1 MGKGFVRLVG
11 VVALTC
17 AIAVT
22 FHQGGQ
28 VDAHQ
33 AQATPVPETITVA
46 GTQQWTDTGIDIP
59 AGAVVQ
65 VAASG
70 TIQTSAGNLSQSP
83 AGNPNC
89 TPTAGFVALAAPCY
103 VLVGQ
108 IRSGS
113 DAPQPVQFASYLH
126 AGSCADRVEPSLA
139 TLVNLAAPVP
149 LIQIGE
155 GTTFRATT
163 GGRLF
168 LGVNDDFFEDN
179 AGDWLTTVE
188 IGESGDPLPAPDVA
202 ASVTNLAVPLDELT
216 RTPHALAI
224 WDAAGNFVACGDITG
239 TRRPEDRGLA
249 IGLRPVG
256 DSGYGGIGY
265 LAPNPANP
273 AQTSVSLFLAPEL
286 IATPAAS

>member
-1 MGKGFVRLVG
+1 MGEGIVRIGRLG
-11 VVALTC
+11 ALMLAMSFACQPGDVVEAR
-17 AIAVT
+17 
-22 FHQGGQ
+22 
-28 VDAHQ
+28 Q
-33 AQATPVPETITVA
+33 AQATPVPATITVL
-46 GTQQWTDTGIDIP
+46 GTQQWTDTGIDVP

-65 VAASG
+65 VSASG

-83 AGNPNC
+83 AGNPTC
-89 TPTAGFVALAAPCY
+89 TPTAGFASLAGPCY
-103 VLVGQ
+103 ALVGQ

-113 DAPQPVQFASYLH
+113 EVPQPPQFASYLH
-126 AGSCADRVEPSLA
+126 AGTCANRTEPSLA
-139 TLVNLAAPVP
+139 TLVNLVAPVP
-149 LIQIGE
+149 LVQIGD

-179 AGDWLTTVE
+179 AGDWLATVE
-188 IGESGDPLPAPDVA
+188 IGESSDPLPAPDIA
-202 ASVTNLAVPLDELT
+202 ASVTNLAVPIDEIA
-216 RTPHALAI
+216 RTPHTLAI
-224 WDAAGNFVACGDITG
+224 WDASGNFVACGDIVG

-273 AQTSVSLFLAPEL
+273 AQTSVSLFLAPDL
-286 IATPAAS
+286 VATPGGE